1 MPEVVKKLLRKILR
15 TWGYDL
21 FRVEPRSPPPG
32 GPEWVVEPKT
42 VTPVW
47 PLPRAPGG
55 PSAEEI
61 REAFD
66 RFELWHYA
74 YELEGGLSFAARH
87 REPGVATDDARRP
100 LQRFRHFMPY
110 LLSAQGGSLRGKTVL
125 DIACNSGFWSLQC
138 ALLGAEVTGFD
149 SRPEL
154 IEQANLL
161 KSITGLDNVEFR
173 TMNFWDI
180 DRTLQGRTFDV
191 VLCLGILYHLPKPLQ
206 ALELALTLC
215 NRHLLLDT
223 GVFPA
228 DGPIIQLR
236 WEEAYDIRSASD
248 AGIVAFPTKTS
259 IDLMLRHLRVSRSL
273 EIPVRS
279 RDLPP
284 AYLSGQRASW
294 LVEC

>member
-1 MPEVVKKLLRKILR
+1 MKRILR
-15 TWGYDL
+15 RILRNRGYDI
-21 FRVEPRSPPPG
+21 FRVAPHSSPPG
-32 GPEWVVEPKT
+32 GAEWVLEPKP
-42 VTPVW
+42 VTPTW
-47 PLPRAPGG
+47 PLPRVPGG
-55 PSAEEI
+55 PSEKEI

-110 LLSAQGGSLRGKTVL
+110 LVSAQGGSLRGKTVL

-180 DRTLQGRTFDV
+180 ERILSGRTFDV
-191 VLCLGILYHLPKPLQ
+191 VLLLGILYHLPKPLH
-206 ALELALTLC
+206 ALELALALC
-215 NRHLLLDT
+215 DHHLLLDT

-228 DGPIIQLR
+228 DEPIIQLR
-236 WEEAYDIRSASD
+236 WEENYDIRSASE
-248 AGIVAFPTKTS
+248 AGIVAFPTKRS
-259 IDLMLRHLRVSRSL
+259 VNLMLKHLRVSRSM

-294 LVEC
+294 LVER